1 MATRNSKQI
10 VDNLLESI
18 YDNSITSICS
28 YEQNIIEI
36 MIDFNCTL
44 SEALYVDFD
53 MNLVDKE
60 SVIDIVDY
68 LEYKLEGDLN
78 KVNMLMQ
85 IYTGISPD
93 LGLIKL

>member
-18 YDNSITSICS
+18 YDNNITSICT
-28 YEQNIIEI
+28 YEKDIIEI
-36 MIDFNCTL
+36 MIDLNCTL
-44 SEALYVDFD
+44 SEALCVDFD

-68 LEYKLEGDLN
+68 LEYRLQGDLN

-85 IYTGISPD
+85 IYTGIFPD
-93 LGLIKL
+93 LGLIRL